1 MTSLADVVIEDTNA
15 NPGNSDNA
23 LKNLREAIQD
33 NASANT
39 DTRRTNANA
48 DADSDLPEKFR
59 GKSAKEIADSYL
71 NLESRLGTMANDLG
85 VQRQLTDRLLDLK
98 RSGDLSRNDPAQR
111 KPVQVRTEELL
122 DKPTETLDRVIESRV
137 REIGQDVDQKIQS
150 LRMTMAEASFK
161 GKHADFSSVVSS
173 PDFTAWVNSSPIR
186 LRAAAT
192 ANQGDWQVATE
203 LLDEF
208 KASRKQSRNVE
219 DDVDDKRENRNI
231 ADARR
236 ASLDSSSGSGGA
248 GAVDGTTRGKG
259 KIHSR
264 ADLMK
269 LRIQDPEAYYDD
281 AFQDEI
287 LKAYHEGRVR

>member
-23 LKNLREAIQD
+23 LKMLREAIQE

-39 DTRRTNANA
+39 DTKRNATNT
-48 DADSDLPEKFR
+48 DADTDLPEKFR
-59 GKSAKEIADSYL
+59 GKSAKEIAESYL

-98 RSGDLSRNDPAQR
+98 RSGDLSRNDPTVR
-111 KPVQVRTEELL
+111 KPTQVRTEELL
-122 DKPTETLDRVIESRV
+122 DKPTETLDRVIETRV
-137 REIGQDVDQKIQS
+137 REIGQEVDQKINS

-161 GKHADFSSVVSS
+161 GKHSDFQSVVTS
-173 PDFTAWVNSSPIR
+173 PDFTAWVNASPIR

-208 KASRKQSRNVE
+208 KASKKQVSRKVDDG
-219 DDVDDKRENRNI
+219 DDVGNI
-231 ADARR
+231 ESARR
-236 ASLDSSSGSGGA
+236 ASLDSSSGSGGS

-259 KIHSR
+259 KIYSR

-269 LRIQDPEAYYDD
+269 LRINDPEAYYDD
-281 AFQDEI
+281 SFQGEI
-287 LKAYHEGRVR
+287 LKAYSEGRVR